1 MRVSGSAVVVVMEA
15 LCGKRLTP
23 RHATLGPFLG
33 DEGEVIDEGIS
44 LYFPGPHSYSG
55 EDVLELQGHGG
66 PVVLQMILRRCL
78 VAGKAQGLRI
88 AEPGE
93 FTRRAFLN
101 DKIDL
106 LQAEAVADLIEAS
119 TEAAARSAQASLHG
133 AFSEAVEAI
142 VEALTKLRLLVE
154 ATLDFPEE
162 EIEFLKSSD
171 ARGQLERIRL
181 DLRSVLERTR
191 QGALLRDGVKV
202 VLAGRPNV
210 GKSSLLNALAQ
221 AEVAIVTAI
230 PGTTRDRIAQAI
242 QIEGVA
248 LHIID
253 TAGLRA
259 TSDPIE
265 IIGIERSWREI
276 EGADIILN
284 LRDAREPLMAEDIEI
299 ASRFPPSVPSR
310 SIFNKIDLTGE
321 PARIDGPSVYVSAL
335 TGAGMDL
342 LRQEILRLAG
352 WQALGETAFLGRQ
365 RHLEALQAAD
375 LHLARAA
382 AHAGESDRALDLYA
396 EELRLAQEEL
406 GQITGELTS
415 DELLGEIF
423 GRFCIGK

>member
-1 MRVSGSAVVVVMEA
+1 
-15 LCGKRLTP
+15 
-23 RHATLGPFLG
+23 
-33 DEGEVIDEGIS
+33 VIDEGIA

-133 AFSEAVEAI
+133 AFSEAVQSL
-142 VEALTKLRLLVE
+142 VGALTKLRLLVE

-171 ARGQLERIRL
+171 ALGQLERIRQE
-181 DLRSVLERTR
+181 LRSVLERTR

-210 GKSSLLNALAQ
+210 GKSSLLNALAG

-284 LRDAREPLMAEDIEI
+284 LRDAREPQMAEDFEI
-299 ASRFPPSVPSR
+299 ASRFPPSVPLR

-321 PARIDGPSVYVSAL
+321 SARIDGQSVYVSAL

-375 LHLARAA
+375 LHLGRAA